1 MPLFNIETLIQ
12 GGEIMLTDAEI
23 TELERFANQI
33 RIETLKEL
41 GHLGF
46 GHIGGAMSIIELLAV
61 LYGKVMRVDPKNPTW
76 EDRDWLVISKGHS
89 GPSLYAVL
97 ALKGFFPKDWLY
109 TLNKGGT
116 RLPSHCDRNLT
127 PGVDMS
133 TGALG
138 QGIST
143 GMGVAMGLKA
153 DKKKNYVYI
162 IIGDG
167 ESQEG
172 QVWEAALFG
181 GNANLD
187 NLIVFVDYNRQQ
199 LDGYV
204 DNINS
209 LGDLSRKWE
218 EFGWHTQEVDGH
230 NVNDIYTAIQMAKQV
245 RNRSH
250 VIILHTIKGKGCNFA
265 EGVELNHHMHFT
277 EDQVANAIEELE
289 RNFPEKAGDPA

>member
-1 MPLFNIETLIQ
+1 MKKAGETMLSQ
-12 GGEIMLTDAEI
+12 SEILK
-23 TELERFANQI
+23 LEKFANEI
-33 RIETLKEL
+33 RIETLREL

-46 GHIGGAMSIIELLAV
+46 GHIGGAMSIVDLLAV
-61 LYGKVMRVDPKNPTW
+61 LYGKVMNLDPKNPKW

-89 GPSLYAVL
+89 GPSLYATL
-97 ALKGFFPKDWLY
+97 ALKGFFPREWLY
-109 TLNKGGT
+109 TLNQGKT
-116 RLPSHCDRNLT
+116 KLPSHCDRNLT
-127 PGVDMS
+127 PGVDMT

-143 GMGVAMGLKA
+143 GMGVAMGLKM
-153 DKKKNYVYI
+153 DGKKNYVYVV
-162 IIGDG
+162 IGDG

-181 GNANLD
+181 GNAKLD

-209 LGDLSRKWE
+209 LGVLKDKWE
-218 EFGWHTQEVDGH
+218 AFGWHTQEIDGH
-230 NVNDIYTAIQMAKQV
+230 NVNEIYTAIQNAKMAK
-245 RNRSH
+245 NRSH
-250 VIILHTIKGKGCNFA
+250 VVVMHTIKGKGCNFA

-277 EDQVANAIEELE
+277 KEQVESAIAELE
-289 RNFPEKAGDPA
+289 KNFHGKEGELS

>member
-1 MPLFNIETLIQ
+1 MLSQSET
-12 GGEIMLTDAEI
+12 MK
-23 TELERFANQI
+23 LEKFANDI
-33 RIETLKEL
+33 RIETLREL

-46 GHIGGAMSIIELLAV
+46 GHIGGAMSIVELLAV
-61 LYGKVMRVDPKNPTW
+61 LYGKVMNVDPENPKW
-76 EDRDWLVISKGHS
+76 EERDWLVISKGHA
-89 GPSLYAVL
+89 GPALYATL

-109 TLNKGGT
+109 TLNQGGT

-127 PGVDMS
+127 PGVDMT

-143 GMGVAMGLKA
+143 GMGVALGLKMK
-153 DKKKNYVYI
+153 DKKNYVYVV
-162 IIGDG
+162 IGDG

-209 LGDLSRKWE
+209 LGLLTDKWE
-218 EFGWHTQEVDGH
+218 AFGWHVQEVDGH
-230 NVNDIYTAIQMAKQV
+230 DINEIYTAIQEAKMV
-245 RNRSH
+245 KNKSH
-250 VIILHTIKGKGCNFA
+250 VIVMHTIKGKGCNFA

-277 EDQVANAIEELE
+277 KEEIENAIEELE
-289 RNFPEKAGDPA
+289 KNFREKEGEAS

>member
-1 MPLFNIETLIQ
+1 LLSQSET
-12 GGEIMLTDAEI
+12 MK
-23 TELERFANQI
+23 LEKFANDI
-33 RIETLKEL
+33 RIETLREL

-46 GHIGGAMSIIELLAV
+46 GHIGGAMSIVELLAV
-61 LYGKVMRVDPKNPTW
+61 LYGKVMNVDPENPKW
-76 EDRDWLVISKGHS
+76 EERDWLVISKGHA
-89 GPSLYAVL
+89 GPALYATL

-109 TLNKGGT
+109 TLNQGGT

-127 PGVDMS
+127 PGVDMT

-143 GMGVAMGLKA
+143 GMGVALGLKMK
-153 DKKKNYVYI
+153 DKKNYVYVV
-162 IIGDG
+162 IGDG

-209 LGDLSRKWE
+209 LGLLTDKWE
-218 EFGWHTQEVDGH
+218 AFGWHVQEVDGH
-230 NVNDIYTAIQMAKQV
+230 DINEIYTAIQEAKMV
-245 RNRSH
+245 KNKSH
-250 VIILHTIKGKGCNFA
+250 VIVMHTIKGKGCNFA

-277 EDQVANAIEELE
+277 KEEIENAIEELE
-289 RNFPEKAGDPA
+289 KNFREKEGEAS

>member
-1 MPLFNIETLIQ
+1 MK
-12 GGEIMLTDAEI
+12 
-23 TELERFANQI
+23 LEKFANDI
-33 RIETLKEL
+33 RIETLREL

-46 GHIGGAMSIIELLAV
+46 GHIGGAMSIVELLAV
-61 LYGKVMRVDPKNPTW
+61 LYGKVMNVDPENPKW
-76 EDRDWLVISKGHS
+76 EERDWLVISKGHA
-89 GPSLYAVL
+89 GPALYATL

-109 TLNKGGT
+109 TLNQGGT

-127 PGVDMS
+127 PGVDMT

-143 GMGVAMGLKA
+143 GMGVALGLKMK
-153 DKKKNYVYI
+153 DKKNYVYVV
-162 IIGDG
+162 IGDG

-209 LGDLSRKWE
+209 LGLLTDKWE
-218 EFGWHTQEVDGH
+218 AFGWHVQEVDGH
-230 NVNDIYTAIQMAKQV
+230 DINEIYTAIQEAKMV
-245 RNRSH
+245 KNKSH
-250 VIILHTIKGKGCNFA
+250 VIVMHTIKGKGCNFA

-277 EDQVANAIEELE
+277 KEEIENAIEELE
-289 RNFPEKAGDPA
+289 KNFREKEGEAS

>member
-1 MPLFNIETLIQ
+1 MKKA
-12 GGEIMLTDAEI
+12 GEIMLSQSEI
-23 TELERFANQI
+23 VELEKFANDI

-46 GHIGGAMSIIELLAV
+46 GHIGGAMSIVDLLAV
-61 LYGKVMRVDPKNPTW
+61 LYGKVMNLDPKNPSW
-76 EDRDWLVISKGHS
+76 EGRDWLVISKGHS
-89 GPSLYAVL
+89 GPSLYATL
-97 ALKGFFPKDWLY
+97 ALKGFFPKEWLY
-109 TLNKGGT
+109 TLNQGGT
-116 RLPSHCDRNLT
+116 KLPSHCDRNLT
-127 PGVDMS
+127 PGVDMT

-143 GMGVAMGLKA
+143 GMGVAMGLKM
-153 DKKKNYVYI
+153 DNKKNYVYI

-204 DNINS
+204 DDINS
-209 LGDLSRKWE
+209 LGVLKDKWE
-218 EFGWHTQEVDGH
+218 TFGWHTQEVDGH
-230 NVNDIYTAIQMAKQV
+230 NVNEIYTAIQNAKTV
-245 RNRSH
+245 KNKSH
-250 VIILHTIKGKGCNFA
+250 VVVMHTIKGKGCNFA

-277 EDQVANAIEELE
+277 KEQVEDAIAELE
-289 RNFPEKAGDPA
+289 KNFHEKEGELS

>member
-1 MPLFNIETLIQ
+1 MLSQ
-12 GGEIMLTDAEI
+12 SEIL
-23 TELERFANQI
+23 ELEKFANNI

-46 GHIGGAMSIIELLAV
+46 GHIGGAMSIIDLLAV
-61 LYGKVMRVDPKNPTW
+61 LYGKVMKVDPKNSKW
-76 EDRDWLVISKGHS
+76 EGRDWLVISKGHA
-89 GPSLYAVL
+89 GPSLYATL
-97 ALKGFFPKDWLY
+97 ALKGFFPLDWLY
-109 TLNKGGT
+109 TLNRGGT

-127 PGVDMS
+127 PGVDMT

-143 GMGVAMGLKA
+143 GMGVALGLKM
-153 DKKKNYVYI
+153 DEKENYVYVV
-162 IIGDG
+162 IGDG

-181 GNANLD
+181 GNAKID
-187 NLIVFVDYNRQQ
+187 NLIVFVDYNKQQ

-209 LGDLSRKWE
+209 LENLKDKWNA
-218 EFGWHTQEVDGH
+218 FGWHTQEIDGH
-230 NVNDIYTAIQMAKQV
+230 DVNQIYSAIENAKMTKGK
-245 RNRSH
+245 SH
-250 VIILHTIKGKGCNFA
+250 IIIMHTIKGKGCNFA

-277 EDQVANAIEELE
+277 KEQIDNAIKELE
-289 RNFPEKAGDPA
+289 EGFHKKEGKLS

>member
-1 MPLFNIETLIQ
+1 MCEV
-12 GGEIMLTDAEI
+12 MLSKEEVLD
-23 TELERFANQI
+23 LEKFANNI

-46 GHIGGAMSIIELLAV
+46 GHIGGAMSIVELLAV
-61 LYGKVMRVDPKNPTW
+61 LYGKVMRVDPKNPRW

-89 GPSLYAVL
+89 GPALYATL
-97 ALKGFFPKDWLY
+97 ALKGFFPKEWLY
-109 TLNKGGT
+109 TLNQGGT
-116 RLPSHCDRNLT
+116 KLPSHCDRNLT
-127 PGVDMS
+127 PGVDMT

-143 GMGVAMGLKA
+143 AMGVAMGLRMVRT
-153 DKKKNYVYI
+153 DRQPRYVYVV
-162 IIGDG
+162 IGDG

-181 GNANLD
+181 GNAKLD
-187 NLIVFVDYNRQQ
+187 NLIVFVDYNKQQ

-204 DNINS
+204 KEINS
-209 LGDLSRKWE
+209 LDNLKDKWE
-218 EFGWHTQEVDGH
+218 SFGWHTQEVNGH
-230 NVNDIYTAIQMAKQV
+230 DVNEIYRAIQEAKETK
-245 RNRSH
+245 NESH

-277 EDQVANAIEELE
+277 KEQIENAIAELE
-289 RNFPEKAGDPA
+289 RNFPKKDKKEGELP